1 MTDTGPLDA
10 FWRTAY
16 RFGFPLARVWWRLRR
31 AQHEGALVAVYVDQ
45 GLLLLRSSYRAE
57 WNFPGGTVKSGETP
71 DVAAAREG
79 VEEIGLAAPQ
89 LRPAGETNGVWDG
102 RQDRVHF
109 FELRLDRLPELKL
122 DNREI
127 VEARIAPPEELGSMA
142 VTGPVAVYLGRTRSD
157 RLAGTTNPF
166 TRSR

>member
-1 MTDTGPLDA
+1 MPLN
-10 FWRTAY
+10 
-16 RFGFPLARVWWRLRR
+16 
-31 AQHEGALVAVYVDQ
+31 
-45 GLLLLRSSYRAE
+45 SYRAE

-71 DVAAAREG
+71 DVAAAREL

-89 LRPAGETNGVWDG
+89 LSRAGETNGVWDG

-127 VEARIAPPEELGSMA
+127 IDARFASPEELGSMA

-157 RLAGTTNPF
+157 RLAGTTNPL